1 MTRYLILGPASM
13 GIFAQVGALKRIEST
28 LEDVEAISGSSAGAI
43 IGLMLSV
50 GMSVDKITEVAID
63 LEMHNFV
70 NVSLGTFFRKYGFVD
85 TDAIRAQFVKIL
97 RGRDP
102 TFAELDKRFYVSAFC
117 LNDGRTEYFS
127 KDTHPDMHVVDAV
140 IASMSIPVVFSRKI
154 LNGRTYVDG
163 ATVELVPMAPFY
175 DKRDEDITAVCI
187 KMCRTYTETIDNPR
201 QYFECLVRASLAN
214 RISSVPRECKLV
226 EIDVGE
232 ANIFDFNMKYEDKI
246 RLYNIGYD
254 TLKE

>member
-28 LEDVEAISGSSAGAI
+28 LGNVEAISGSSAGAI

-50 GMSVDKITEVAID
+50 GMSIDEITEVAID
-63 LEMHNFV
+63 LDMQNFV

-85 TDAIRAQFVKIL
+85 TDAIRAQFVEIC
-97 RGRDP
+97 GCDP
-102 TFAELDKRFYVSAFC
+102 TFAELDKKFYVSAFC

-127 KDTHPDMHVVDAV
+127 KDSHPDIHVIDAV

-175 DKRDEDITAVCI
+175 DKRVEDITAVCI
-187 KMCRTYTETIDNPR
+187 KMERAYTEAIDNPR

-214 RISSVPRECKLV
+214 RVSTVPRDCRLV

-246 RLYNIGYD
+246 RLYNIGYES
-254 TLKE
+254 LKE